1 MNRNSSELEREDR
14 ELLAGLTGELDAY
27 AAPPP
32 SPAAR
37 EAAALA
43 AAALLERNRPSAARS
58 LWRQLR
64 IQARFLPLWYYG
76 ASVALCALGV
86 ALLLSMTAQQ
96 ASRVAIAIGMV
107 PLPALLGLLELFH
120 GADEGMGEIESA
132 CRYSPA
138 RVMSA
143 RMLIVGVLSAACAAA
158 LGAVSGAGR
167 GWMAAGIVVVPFCAG
182 SALGLGLSAALHGRA
197 SSAQVAL
204 AIALVNG
211 AAAAAAQTQWK
222 ELLAVTPISWALAMA
237 ISALALAGALKIV
250 LSEHSK
256 MMERKL
262 LQWN

>member
-1 MNRNSSELEREDR
+1 MNRNSSELDIDDR
-14 ELLAGLTGELDAY
+14 QLLAELAGELDAY
-27 AAPPP
+27 KTPPP
-32 SPAAR
+32 PPAAR
-37 EAAALA
+37 EAAARA
-43 AAALLERNRPSAARS
+43 AAALLERDRPSPARS
-58 LWRQLR
+58 LWQQLR

-76 ASVALCALGV
+76 ASLALCALGV
-86 ALLLSMTAQQ
+86 ALLHMPAQQ
-96 ASRVAIAIGMV
+96 ASRVAVVIGMA

-143 RMLIVGVLSAACAAA
+143 RMLIVGALSAACAVA
-158 LGAVSGAGR
+158 LGVVSGAGQ
-167 GWMAAGIVVVPFCAG
+167 GWLAAGIVVVPFCAG

-211 AAAAAAQTQWK
+211 AAAAAAQTQMK
-222 ELLAVTPISWALAMA
+222 ELLSVTPVAWALAMA
-237 ISALALAGALKIV
+237 VSALALVGVLKIV
-250 LSEHSK
+250 LSEHSR

>member
-1 MNRNSSELEREDR
+1 MSRNSSELDNEGR
-14 ELLAGLTGELDAY
+14 ELLAELAGELDAY
-27 AAPPP
+27 KTPPP
-32 SPAAR
+32 PPAAR
-37 EAAALA
+37 EAAARA
-43 AAALLERNRPSAARS
+43 AAALLDHNRPSPVSS
-58 LWRQLR
+58 LWQQLR

-76 ASVALCALGV
+76 ASLALCALGV
-86 ALLLSMTAQQ
+86 ALLLSMNAEQ
-96 ASRVAIAIGMV
+96 ASRVAVVIGMA

-132 CRYSPA
+132 CRYSSA

-143 RMLIVGVLSAACAAA
+143 RMLIVGALSAACAAA
-158 LGAVSGAGR
+158 LGAVSGAGQ
-167 GWMAAGIVVVPFCAG
+167 GWLAAGIVVVPFCAG
-182 SALGLGLSAALHGRA
+182 SALGLRLSAALHGRA

-204 AIALVNG
+204 AIALANG

-222 ELLAVTPISWALAMA
+222 ELLSVTPVAWAMAMA